1 MGYRSE
7 NAATIS
13 KAFKRFA
20 RNEDATIREGMYNA
34 ARAGMD
40 YLIEAHNAFKPGLQ
54 HTKENDTLAY
64 AVAHDGTVQM
74 MGFHSGGEGK
84 TGWARN
90 AAASALSGTTGWVA
104 IVLSEMHGW
113 YKVSY
118 EVNFLSYSA
127 AEIKSNFS
135 KFFKRVR

>member
-1 MGYRSE
+1 MNYRGR
-7 NAATIS
+7 NATTIN

-20 RNEDATIREGMYNA
+20 RSEEDIIRNGMFNVA
-34 ARAGMD
+34 KAGMD
-40 YLIEAHNAFKPGLQ
+40 YLIEAHNAFKPGLL

-104 IVLSEMHGW
+104 IILSEMYGW

-118 EVNFLSYSA
+118 ELNFLSYSA